1 MSNQYK
7 NPVGGT
13 PSTVGP
19 QIRTDYW
26 YKKSI
31 IDAVK
36 DQYFTPLADVTDM
49 PKNMGKTIKVFQYVP
64 LLDDRNVNDQ
74 GIDASGATIANGNL
88 WGSSKDI
95 GAMTGKL
102 PTLTENGGRV
112 NRVGFTRITR
122 EGTIHKMGFFTEWT
136 QESVDFDTDDELF
149 GHFSREM
156 VNGAGQM
163 TEAILQYDLL
173 NAAGVVVYGGEATS
187 TATITGEGDTP
198 SVISYDDLMRLA
210 LTLDDNRAP
219 KHTKIIAGSRM
230 VDTKTI
236 NSARIL
242 YCGSEM
248 VPTLRKM
255 KDSFGDPAFI
265 PVNKYADAGTLLN
278 GEIGAIDRF
287 RIVLVPEMYHWA
299 GAGATATA
307 ANPGYRETGD
317 KYDVFPM
324 LVVSGESFT
333 TIGFQTDGKSV
344 KFVINTKMPGKEMVT
359 KEDPYGETGLMS
371 IKWYYGT
378 LIKRP
383 EWIALI
389 KTVAAL

>member
-1 MSNQYK
+1 MTIQYK
-7 NPVGGT
+7 DPVNGT
-13 PSTVGP
+13 ASSVGP

-26 YKKSI
+26 YKKAI

-36 DQYFTPLADVTDM
+36 EQYFTPLADVVDM
-49 PKNMGKTIKVFQYVP
+49 PKNMGKTIKVYQYVP

-74 GIDASGATIANGNL
+74 GIDAAGATISNGNL

-122 EGTIHKMGFFTEWT
+122 EGTIHKMGFFTEFT
-136 QESVDFDTDDELF
+136 QESLDFDSDDELF
-149 GHFSREM
+149 GHYSREM

-173 NAAGVVVYGGEATS
+173 NGAGVIVYGGEATS
-187 TATITGEGDTP
+187 NATITGEGTAV
-198 SVISYDDLMRLA
+198 SAVSYDDLMRLS

-236 NSARIL
+236 NSARVL
-242 YCGSEM
+242 YIGSEL
-248 VPTLRKM
+248 VPLLRKM

-265 PVNKYADAGTLLN
+265 PVNQYADAGTLLN
-278 GEIGAIDRF
+278 GEIGTIDRF

-299 GAGATATA
+299 GVGAAATD
-307 ANPGYRETGD
+307 ANLGYRETGD
-317 KYDVFPM
+317 KYDVYPM
-324 LVVSGESFT
+324 LAVASESFT

-344 KFVINTKMPGKEMVT
+344 KFNIQTKMPGKEMVT
-359 KEDPYGETGLMS
+359 TADPYGETGLMS

-383 EWIALI
+383 EWIALV
-389 KTVAAL
+389 KTVAPV

>member
-187 TATITGEGDTP
+187 TDTITGEGDTP

>member
-7 NPVGGT
+7 NPVGGAA
-13 PSTVGP
+13 STVGP

-26 YKKSI
+26 YKKAI

-36 DQYFTPLADVTDM
+36 EQYFTPLADVTDM

-64 LLDDRNVNDQ
+64 LLDDRNKNDQ

-156 VNGAGQM
+156 VNGAGQT

-173 NAAGVVVYGGEATS
+173 NGAGVIVYGGNATS
-187 TATITGEGDTP
+187 NATMTGEGNTP
-198 SVISYDDLMRLA
+198 SVITYDGLMRLS

-236 NSARIL
+236 NSARVL
-242 YCGSEM
+242 YVGSEL
-248 VPTLRKM
+248 VPILRKM
-255 KDSFGDPAFI
+255 KDNFGDAAFI
-265 PVNKYADAGTLLN
+265 SVQQYADAGTLLN
-278 GEIGAIDRF
+278 GEIGSIDRF

-299 GAGATATA
+299 GVGAAATA
-307 ANPGYRETGD
+307 NNLGYRETGD

-324 LVVSGESFT
+324 LAVASESFT

-378 LIKRP
+378 LVKRP

-389 KTVAAL
+389 KTVAPI

>member
-1 MSNQYK
+1 MSAQYN
-7 NPVGGT
+7 NPVGGKA
-13 PSTVGP
+13 SNIGP

-31 IDAVK
+31 IDAVRE
-36 DQYFTPLADVTDM
+36 QYFTPLADVTDM
-49 PKNMGKTIKVFQYVP
+49 PKNMGKTIKLFQYIP

-74 GIDASGATIANGNL
+74 GIDAAGATIANGNL

-95 GAMTGKL
+95 GSMVGKL
-102 PTLTENGGRV
+102 PKLSENGGRV

-122 EGTIHKMGFFTEWT
+122 EATIFKMGFFTEWT
-136 QESVDFDTDDELF
+136 QESVDFDSDDELF

-173 NAAGVVVYGGEATS
+173 NGAGVIVYGGEATS
-187 TATITGEGDTP
+187 NETITGEGSAASLVT
-198 SVISYDDLMRLA
+198 YDQLVRLA

-219 KHTKIIAGSRM
+219 KHTKIISGSRM
-230 VDTKTI
+230 VDTRTI

-242 YCGSEM
+242 YVGSEL
-248 VPTLRKM
+248 VPMLRKM

-265 PVNKYADAGTLLN
+265 SVQQYADAGTLLN
-278 GEIGAIDRF
+278 GEIGSIDRF

-299 GAGATATA
+299 GVGASATD

-317 KYDVFPM
+317 KYDVYPM
-324 LVVSGESFT
+324 LAVSGESFT

-344 KFVINTKMPGKEMVT
+344 KFTINTKYPGKEMVT
-359 KEDPYGETGLMS
+359 RDDPYGETGLMS

-378 LIKRP
+378 LVKRP
-383 EWIALI
+383 EWIALV
-389 KTVAAL
+389 KTVAPV

>member
-1 MSNQYK
+1 MSMQYK
-7 NPVGGT
+7 SPNAT
-13 PSTVGP
+13 PSSVGS
-19 QIRTDYW
+19 QIRVDYW
-26 YKKSI
+26 YKKAI

-36 DQYFTPLADVTDM
+36 EQYFSPLADVIGM
-49 PKNMGKTIKVFQYVP
+49 PKNMGKTIRLFQYVP

-74 GIDASGATIANGNL
+74 GIDARGATISNGNL

-95 GAMTGKL
+95 GSMSGKL

-112 NRVGFTRITR
+112 NRVGFTRIIR
-122 EGTIHKMGFFTEWT
+122 EASIHKMGFFTEFT
-136 QESVDFDTDDELF
+136 QEALDFDTDDELF

-156 VNGAGQM
+156 VNGAGQI
-163 TEAILQYDLL
+163 TEAILQYDLI
-173 NAAGVVVYGGEATS
+173 NGAGIIVYGGEATS
-187 TATITGEGDTP
+187 NATITGEGDAP
-198 SVISYDDLMRLA
+198 SLITYDDLMRLS

-230 VDTKTI
+230 IDTKTI

-242 YCGSEM
+242 YCGSEL
-248 VPTLRKM
+248 VPLLRKM
-255 KDSFGDPAFI
+255 KDSFGDPAFV
-265 PVNKYADAGTLLN
+265 PVNQYADAGTLLN
-278 GEIGAIDRF
+278 GEIGSIDRF

-299 GAGATATA
+299 GVGAAATA
-307 ANPGYRETGD
+307 ANLGYRETGD

-324 LVVSGESFT
+324 LAVSGESFN

-344 KFVINTKMPGKEMVT
+344 KFTINTKMPGKEMVT
-359 KEDPYGETGLMS
+359 KDDPYGETGLMS

-383 EWIALI
+383 EWIALL
-389 KTVAAL
+389 KTVATV

>member
-1 MSNQYK
+1 MSMQYK
-7 NPVGGT
+7 APNTT
-13 PSTVGP
+13 PSSVGT

-26 YKKSI
+26 YKKAI

-36 DQYFTPLADVTDM
+36 DQYFTPLADVTAM
-49 PKNMGKTIKVFQYVP
+49 PKNMGKTIKLFQYIP

-74 GIDASGATIANGNL
+74 GIDASGATISNGNL

-95 GAMTGKL
+95 GSMTGKL

-112 NRVGFTRITR
+112 NRVGFTRIVR
-122 EGTIHKMGFFTEWT
+122 EASIHKMGFFTEFT
-136 QESVDFDTDDELF
+136 QEALDFDTDDELF

-163 TEAILQYDLL
+163 TEAILQYDLI
-173 NAAGVVVYGGEATS
+173 NGAGVIVYGGAATS
-187 TATITGEGDTP
+187 NATITGEGDDV
-198 SVISYDDLMRLA
+198 SVISYDDIVRLS

-230 VDTKTI
+230 IDTKTI
-236 NSARIL
+236 NSARVL
-242 YCGSEM
+242 YVGSEV
-248 VPTLRKM
+248 VPYLRKM
-255 KDSFGDPAFI
+255 KDSFGDAAF
-265 PVNKYADAGTLLN
+265 VSVEKYADAGTLLN

-287 RIVLVPEMYHWA
+287 RVVLVPEMYHWA
-299 GAGATATA
+299 GAGAAATTA
-307 ANPGYRETGD
+307 NLGYRETGD

-324 LVVSGESFT
+324 LAVSGESFT

-344 KFVINTKMPGKEMVT
+344 KFVINTKMPGREMVT
-359 KEDPYGETGLMS
+359 TADPYGETGLMS

-383 EWIALI
+383 EWIALL
-389 KTVAAL
+389 KTVAPV